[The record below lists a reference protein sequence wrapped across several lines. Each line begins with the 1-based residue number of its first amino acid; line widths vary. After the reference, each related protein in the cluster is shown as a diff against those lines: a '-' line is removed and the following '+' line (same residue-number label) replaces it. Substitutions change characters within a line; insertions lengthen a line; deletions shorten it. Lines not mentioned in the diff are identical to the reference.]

1 MARPPKYTPE
11 QVAKM
16 AQLYERGI
24 GFKAIGARFGCS
36 GSYAARLVR
45 EHGQRK
51 EAAGVQ
57 PK

>member
-1 MARPPKYTPE
+1 MARPPRYTPE

-16 AQLYERGI
+16 AQLYERGV

-45 EHGQRK
+45 EQNEKKGDR
-51 EAAGVQ
+51 
-57 PK
+57 

>member
-1 MARPPKYTPE
+1 MARPPKYAPE

-16 AQLYERGI
+16 VQLHERGI

-45 EHGQRK
+45 DARK
-51 EAAGVQ
+51 EAANG
-57 PK
+57 